1 MKSFPYFI
9 SIFHDYLP
17 VFRYNWIIIGEKQEE
32 TMNVGDKIRYFR
44 KSKNLS
50 QQSLANGICSVSY
63 LSKIENNQ
71 IEPSSEILLFL
82 SNRLGISLKHED
94 KEDEIQRVINKW
106 YKALFNR
113 NAKESQHIIQ
123 QIREFNITSVEFQI
137 TVKLLEVWHYLLQN
151 EIQKA
156 KENIA
161 FLEISHETL
170 KHRLSFMYLLVQA
183 LLHYH
188 LRKYNDSY
196 TYLIQ
201 ADSELKQITFE
212 EWEKGY
218 IHYLQGLVSSQ
229 LGRYTN
235 CLDFIRTAVEIFES
249 LYMFKK
255 CADCRL
261 LMGVTYQRIGNI
273 EEAKKQLL
281 LAQGIAESFNDSGM
295 LGAIAQNL
303 GYIES
308 KNGNSKEAIMHYLL
322 SLGLKEKLSSDDQ
335 VTTIFTLIEE
345 YHKLGEHEK
354 GLKYVKKGLEITIGK
369 ESLLEYELHYQY
381 YLRVFQYGMNHEET
395 IHYLI
400 HTVIPFLEE
409 KQKWLHLSEYCQFV
423 GSYYE
428 QQLKYKP
435 ASYYF
440 CKTVNALRNL
450 I

>member
-1 MKSFPYFI
+1 M
-9 SIFHDYLP
+9 
-17 VFRYNWIIIGEKQEE
+17 YNWIIIGEKQEA

-71 IEPSSEILLFL
+71 IEPSVEILLFL
-82 SNRLGISLKHED
+82 SNRLGVSLKHED
-94 KEDEIQRVINKW
+94 KEDEIKRVIHKW

-113 NAKESQHIIQ
+113 DTKKSQQFVMKIKE
-123 QIREFNITSVEFQI
+123 FKITSVEYQI
-137 TVKLLEVWHYLLQN
+137 TVKLLKVWHYLLKN
-151 EIQKA
+151 DIHKA

-161 FLEISHETL
+161 SLESSHETL
-170 KHRLSFMYLLVQA
+170 KHRVLFMYLLVQA
-183 LLHYH
+183 LLQYH

-201 ADSELKQITFE
+201 AESELKQLSFE
-212 EWEKGY
+212 DWEKGY
-218 IHYLQGLVSSQ
+218 VNYLQGLVSSQ

-261 LMGVTYQRIGNI
+261 LMGITYQRIGNL
-273 EEAKKQLL
+273 EEAEKHLL
-281 LAQGIAESFNDSGM
+281 LAQGIAESFNDTGM

-308 KNGNSKEAIMHYLL
+308 KNGNSKEAINHYLN
-322 SLGLKEKLSSDDQ
+322 SLRLKEKLGLEDQ
-335 VTTIFTLIEE
+335 VTTIYTLIEE
-345 YHKLGEHEK
+345 YHKIGNHDE
-354 GLKYVKKGLEITIGK
+354 GLKYVEKGLEITKQK
-369 ESLLEYELHYQY
+369 ESLIEYEVHYQY
-381 YLRVFQYGMNHEET
+381 YLRVFRYGVYHEVT
-395 IHYLI
+395 IQYLI
-400 HTVIPFLEE
+400 ETVIPLLEN
-409 KQKWLHLSEYCQFV
+409 KQKWLHLSEYCQIV
-423 GSYYE
+423 ADYHE
-428 QQLKYKP
+428 RHLKYKP
-435 ASYYF
+435 ASHYYF
-440 CKTVNALRNL
+440 KTVNALKYL

>member
-1 MKSFPYFI
+1 M
-9 SIFHDYLP
+9 
-17 VFRYNWIIIGEKQEE
+17 YNWIIIGEKQEA

-71 IEPSSEILLFL
+71 IEPSGEILLFL
-82 SNRLGISLKHED
+82 SNRLGVSLKQED
-94 KEDEIQRVINKW
+94 KEDEIKRVIHKW

-113 NAKESQHIIQ
+113 DTKKSQQFVMKIKE
-123 QIREFNITSVEFQI
+123 FKITSVEYQI

-151 EIQKA
+151 DIHKA

-161 FLEISHETL
+161 SLESSHETL
-170 KHRLSFMYLLVQA
+170 KHRVLFMYLLVQA
-183 LLHYH
+183 LLQYH

-201 ADSELKQITFE
+201 AESELKQLSFE
-212 EWEKGY
+212 DWETGY
-218 IHYLQGLVSSQ
+218 VNYLQALVSSQ

-235 CLDFIRTAVEIFES
+235 CLDFIRKAVEIFES

-261 LMGVTYQRIGNI
+261 LMGITYQRIGNL
-273 EEAKKQLL
+273 EEAEKHLL
-281 LAQGIAESFNDSGM
+281 LAQGIAESFNDTGM

-308 KNGNSKEAIMHYLL
+308 KNGNSKEAINHYLD
-322 SLGLKEKLSSDDQ
+322 SLCLKEKLGLEDQ
-335 VTTIFTLIEE
+335 VTTIYTLIEE
-345 YHKLGEHEK
+345 YHKIGNHEE
-354 GLKYVKKGLEITIGK
+354 GLKYVEKGLEITKQK
-369 ESLLEYELHYQY
+369 ESLIEYEVHYQY
-381 YLRVFQYGMNHEET
+381 YLRVFRYGVYHEVT
-395 IHYLI
+395 IQYLI
-400 HTVIPFLEE
+400 ETVIPLLEN
-409 KQKWLHLSEYCQFV
+409 KQKWLHLFEYCQIV
-423 GSYYE
+423 ADYHE
-428 QQLKYKP
+428 RHLKYKP
-435 ASYYF
+435 ASHYYL
-440 CKTVNALRNL
+440 KTVNALKYL